1 MATAEVSWAG
11 LVAEPNTE
19 LVGSTKEPLWSGVI
33 ADVAVVEE
41 NGVPLYTGVVAM
53 SDSELLVVAEG
64 PLYTGLVAEL
74 NADLVVGT
82 MMPLWVGVL
91 AKSETAL
98 VVWVEAP
105 L

>member
-19 LVGSTKEPLWSGVI
+19 LVVSTKEPLWSGVI

-64 PLYTGLVAEL
+64 LVAEL

-91 AKSETAL
+91 AKSDTAL